1 MSSIKPEWKN
11 NQEITLEEYFK
22 LRFTD
27 TAKYVK
33 LLIEQLGEEK
43 AYQIL
48 DQNALEEGIE
58 IGKEFMIYRNP
69 LTSKDDL
76 VCFWKDVYSD
86 PFWGSCL
93 ELQYA
98 DESGDCF
105 KVNVTKCIWA
115 HTFSKLGATDLGF
128 HTMCMGDYGIAEGI
142 SPHVTL
148 KRSKTLM
155 QGDDHCDFAWCWED
169 S

>member
-58 IGKEFMIYRNP
+58 IGKEFMIDRNP
-69 LTSKDDL
+69 S
-76 VCFWKDVYSD
+76 
-86 PFWGSCL
+86 
-93 ELQYA
+93 
-98 DESGDCF
+98 
-105 KVNVTKCIWA
+105 
-115 HTFSKLGATDLGF
+115 
-128 HTMCMGDYGIAEGI
+128 
-142 SPHVTL
+142 
-148 KRSKTLM
+148 
-155 QGDDHCDFAWCWED
+155 
-169 S
+169 